1 MIQAKINE
9 AISDVAEPNVKVRYF
24 PLTVLFGR
32 PESEEGLKE
41 AEDTFK
47 ASTSTLSIR
56 SYRTRKS
63 GLGVITI
70 NRFLVCD
77 LRFSG
82 DNTFLVDDKFS
93 LADVVLA
100 TLLSMAVVVGQYD
113 LSKKF
118 PKLQKFYDGVL
129 KQPAYAKIEEK
140 LMAFLATDEMQAMM
154 KNRKRVTKF

>member
-41 AEDTFK
+41 AEDTFQ

-56 SYRTRKS
+56 SHRTPKS
-63 GLGVITI
+63 FLGVITI

>member
-1 MIQAKINE
+1 
-9 AISDVAEPNVKVRYF
+9 
-24 PLTVLFGR
+24 
-32 PESEEGLKE
+32 
-41 AEDTFK
+41 
-47 ASTSTLSIR
+47 
-56 SYRTRKS
+56 
-63 GLGVITI
+63 VILLNI
-70 NRFLVCD
+70 LVCD

-100 TLLSMAVVVGQYD
+100 TLLSMAVVIGQYD

-140 LMAFLATDEMQAMM
+140 LMAFVTSEEMQTRM

>member
-1 MIQAKINE
+1 MSQ
-9 AISDVAEPNVKVRYF
+9 
-24 PLTVLFGR
+24 
-32 PESEEGLKE
+32 
-41 AEDTFK
+41 
-47 ASTSTLSIR
+47 STRDSRLI
-56 SYRTRKS
+56 
-63 GLGVITI
+63 I
-70 NRFLVCD
+70 FLVCD

-100 TLLSMAVVVGQYD
+100 TLLSMAVIIGQYD

-129 KQPAYAKIEEK
+129 KQPAYAKIQEK
-140 LMAFLATDEMQAMM
+140 LMAFLATDEMQARM